1 MTDQPTPLPH
11 ALAEIELG
19 NMRHSSRVR
28 LAQAAGRVR
37 LGLAELEHG
46 ILEALL
52 QEAALNLSAGTC
64 PGRAGCAPNVRRIVA
79 GALEARL
86 ADVLTPYLFG
96 DEEWEAGSPDAEAEL
111 AALCELGGDEEP
123 A

>member
-1 MTDQPTPLPH
+1 MTEQPSPLPRE
-11 ALAEIELG
+11 LAEIELD

-52 QEAALNLSAGTC
+52 QEAALNLSAGKC
-64 PGRAGCAPNVRRIVA
+64 PGRVGCAPNVRRIVA
-79 GALEARL
+79 DAIAARL

-96 DEEWEAGSPDAEAEL
+96 DEEWEAGSSDAEAEL
-111 AALCELGGDEEP
+111 AALCELGADDAP